1 MKRTVFLIIATLL
14 VLGIVLPGCGGGG
27 GFVRTRPIVAGEI
40 NIAVTGPMTDVQGI
54 HHWLGAQMARDEINA
69 LPAKVTIN
77 GTPHT
82 VVLHQVN
89 TNEIQGQPSEGVLAL
104 RAVIEDVDL
113 VVGGFRTE
121 SVSAYR
127 LEAMDDQVIFMNCGA
142 ATKALQESVITNY
155 NTYKYWFKATP
166 YGEVFLVTSMLK
178 MVAGSVGTLVQTLKT
193 YQGLYNYTFKDDAY
207 NFTGN
212 GTQANPYVVKVAIF
226 GEALAWA
233 GGIVSTAQAKLP
245 GLLNLTKNITMQIT
259 GTWLVSDKA
268 TNIATEMGQIAA
280 TKPHL
285 IFTIFSGPVGKVY
298 SKARAD
304 AALPALSVGINVEG
318 QLQSMVT
325 YTAGANATMGGCQY
339 DVMLDTWGYGVA
351 QTNLTTPFLTK
362 FMSPAYSNGEY
373 PLYTAAT
380 YDAIYALRAAIQ
392 GTNSLEPALMVPW
405 LEDLA
410 NAQSGTGTPSTAYYP
425 MPATT
430 LAPGSLYALNQTQ
443 VLALYPWLDGLTI
456 WNGTAAVNWTFNPAL
471 WTAGSAGSNYVAHD
485 TVYGPG
491 YQTGI
496 GTQWQNITGTLR
508 KHGWW
513 PNSAA
518 SPGLANLTAQ
528 YIRTNLNGP
537 TSAALW
543 QSGLLDQH
551 GFWNFDYAGAVAL
564 QIPVSW
570 WMNSP

>member
-1 MKRTVFLIIATLL
+1 MKRIVFLIIGTLL
-14 VLGIVLPGCGGGG
+14 VLGLVLPGCGGGGG
-27 GFVRTRPIVAGEI
+27 GFVRTRPIAAGEI

-54 HHWLGAQMARDEINA
+54 HHWLGATMARDEINA
-69 LPAKVTIN
+69 LPGKITLN

-127 LEAMDDQVIFMNCGA
+127 LEAMDDQLIFMNCGA

-155 NTYKYWFKATP
+155 PVYKYWFKATP
-166 YGEVFLVTSMLK
+166 YNEVFLVTSMLK
-178 MVAGSVGTLVQTLKT
+178 MTAGAVGTLVATLKGA
-193 YQGLYNYTFKDDAY
+193 QGGGFTFKDSAY

-212 GTQANPYVVKVAIF
+212 GTQENPYVVKVAIF
-226 GEALAWA
+226 AEALAWA
-233 GGIVSTAQAKLP
+233 SGIVGVAQAKLP
-245 GLLNLTKNITMQIT
+245 GLLNLTKNITIQIT

-280 TKPHL
+280 TKPHI
-285 IFTIFSGPVGKVY
+285 IFTAFSGPVGKVY

-304 AALPALSVGINVEG
+304 LALPALSVGINVEA
-318 QLQSMVT
+318 QLQSIVT
-325 YTAGANATMGGCQY
+325 YTSNGCLY
-339 DVMLDTWGYGVA
+339 DIILDTWGYGVA

-362 FMSPAYSNGEY
+362 FMSANYSNGEY

-380 YDAIYALRAAIQ
+380 YDSIYALRAAIQ
-392 GTNSLEPALMVPW
+392 GANSLEPALMVPW
-405 LEDLA
+405 LEDKA
-410 NAQSGTGTPSTAYYP
+410 NAQLGAGTTATAYYP
-425 MPATT
+425 MPGTT
-430 LAPGSLYALNQTQ
+430 LGPGLFALNQTQ

-456 WNGTAAVNWTFNPAL
+456 WNGTAAVNWTYNPAL
-471 WTAGSAGSNYVAHD
+471 WTAGATGSGYVAHD

-491 YQTGI
+491 YQTGV
-496 GTQWQNITGTLR
+496 GTQWQNITGTLK

-513 PNSAA
+513 PMIAPPA
-518 SPGLANLTAQ
+518 PGNLTAQ
-528 YIRTNLNGP
+528 FIRDNLNGA
-537 TSAALW
+537 TSASLW

-551 GFWNFDYAGAVAL
+551 GYWNFQYPGEVSLA
-564 QIPVSW
+564 IPTLW
-570 WMNSP
+570 WMNPPGP

>member
-1 MKRTVFLIIATLL
+1 LKRAIFLIIATLL

-40 NIAVTGPMTDVQGI
+40 NIAVTGPMLDVQGI
-54 HHWLGAQMARDEINA
+54 HHMLGATMARDEINL
-69 LPAKVTIN
+69 LPGKITIN

-82 VVLHQVN
+82 VVLHQVQ

-104 RAVIEDVDL
+104 RAEIEKVDL

-155 NTYKYWFKATP
+155 GTYQYWFKATP

-178 MVAGSVGTLVQTLKT
+178 MVAGSVGAMVKTLKT
-193 YQGLYNYTFKDDAY
+193 MQAGGYTFKDPAY

-212 GTQANPYVVKVAIF
+212 GTQENPYVVKVAIF

-233 GGIVSTAQAKLP
+233 SGIVSTAQAKLP
-245 GLLNLTKNITMQIT
+245 GLLNLTKNITIQIV

-280 TKPHL
+280 AKPHL

-304 AALPALSVGINVEG
+304 TALPAMSVGINVEG
-318 QLQSMVT
+318 QLQSIVT
-325 YTAGANATMGGCQY
+325 YTGGGCQY

-362 FMSPAYSNGEY
+362 FMSANYSNGEY

-405 LEDLA
+405 LENLA
-410 NAQSGTGTPSTAYYP
+410 NAQPGTGTPSTAYYP

-430 LAPGSLYALNQTQ
+430 LSPGSLYALNETQ
-443 VLALYPWLDGLTI
+443 VLALYPWLSGLTI

-471 WTAGSAGSNYVAHD
+471 WTAGSAGANYVAHD

-491 YQTGI
+491 YQTGL

-518 SPGLANLTAQ
+518 MPSLANYTATQ
-528 YIRTNLNGP
+528 IRFGTNAS
-537 TSAALW
+537 TQASLW
-543 QSGLLDQH
+543 QAGLLDQH
-551 GFWNFDYAGAVAL
+551 GFWNFDYAGSVPL
-564 QIPVSW
+564 IIPATW
-570 WMNSP
+570 WMNPPGP

>member
-1 MKRTVFLIIATLL
+1 MKRIIFLIIGTLL
-14 VLGIVLPGCGGGG
+14 VLGLVLPGCGGGG

-40 NIAVTGPMTDVQGI
+40 NIAVTGPMGDVQGI
-54 HHWLGAQMARDEINA
+54 HHMLGATMAEDEINL
-69 LPAKVTIN
+69 LPGKITIN

-82 VVLHQVN
+82 VVLHQVQ

-142 ATKALQESVITNY
+142 ATKALQESVISNY
-155 NTYKYWFKATP
+155 ATYKYWFKATP
-166 YGEVFLVTSMLK
+166 YNEVFLVTSMLK
-178 MVAGSVGTLVQTLKT
+178 MTAGAVATLVGTLKT
-193 YQGLYNYTFKDDAY
+193 YQGGGYTFDDPAY

-212 GTQANPYVVKVAIF
+212 GTQENPYVVKVAIF
-226 GEALAWA
+226 GEALSWA
-233 GGIVSTAQAKLP
+233 AGIVAVAQARLP
-245 GLLNLTKNITMQIT
+245 GALNLTKNITMQIV

-268 TNIATEMGQIAA
+268 PSLTTEMAQIAA
-280 TKPHL
+280 TKPHV

-304 AALPALSVGINVEG
+304 SALPALSIGINVEA
-318 QLQSMVT
+318 QLQSLVT
-325 YTAGANATMGGCQY
+325 YTADGCLY
-339 DVMLDTWGYGVA
+339 DMILDTWGYGVA

-362 FMSPAYSNGEY
+362 FMSPTYSNGEY

-392 GTNSLEPALMVPW
+392 GTNSLEPDVMIAW
-405 LEDLA
+405 LEDKA
-410 NAQSGTGTPSTAYYP
+410 NAQMGTGTPATAYYP

-430 LAPGSLYALNQTQ
+430 LSPGLWALNSTQ
-443 VLALYPWLDGLTI
+443 VLAFYPWLDGLTI
-456 WNGTAAVNWTFNPAL
+456 WNGTAAVNWTYNPAL
-471 WTAGSAGSNYVAHD
+471 WTSGLAGSGYVAHD
-485 TVYGPG
+485 TAYGPG

-496 GTQWQNITGTLR
+496 GNQWQNITGTLR
-508 KHGWW
+508 KVGWW
-513 PNSAA
+513 PNSAG

-528 YIRTNLNGP
+528 YIRTNLNGA

-543 QSGLLDQH
+543 QAGLLDQH
-551 GFWNFDYAGAVAL
+551 GFWNFEYAGERPLV
-564 QIPVSW
+564 IPHWW
-570 WMNSP
+570 WMNTPGP

>member
-1 MKRTVFLIIATLL
+1 MKKIVFLIIATLL
-14 VLGIVLPGCGGGG
+14 VLGLVLPGCGGGG

-69 LPAKVTIN
+69 LPGKVTIN

-127 LEAMDDQVIFMNCGA
+127 LEAMDDKVIFMNCGA

-155 NTYKYWFKATP
+155 GTYQYWFKATP
-166 YGEVFLVTSMLK
+166 YGEIFLVTSMLK
-178 MVAGSVGTLVQTLKT
+178 LTAGAVGTLVATLKT
-193 YQGLYNYTFKDDAY
+193 MQGGGYTFKDSAY

-212 GTQANPYVVKVAIF
+212 GTQENPYVVKVAIF
-226 GEALAWA
+226 AEALSWA
-233 GGIVSTAQAKLP
+233 AGIVSTAQAKLP
-245 GLLNLTKNITMQIT
+245 GLLNLTKNITMQVV

-280 TKPHL
+280 AKPHV
-285 IFTIFSGPVGKVY
+285 IFTVFSGPVGKVY

-304 AALPALSVGINVEG
+304 AALPAMSVGINVEG

-325 YTAGANATMGGCQY
+325 FTAGANATMGGCQY

-351 QTNLTTPFLTK
+351 QTNLTAPFLTK
-362 FMSPAYSNGEY
+362 FMSPAYANGEY

-392 GTNSLEPALMVPW
+392 GTNSLEPTLMVPW
-405 LEDLA
+405 LEDKA
-410 NAQSGTGTPSTAYYP
+410 NAQSGTGTPATAYYP
-425 MPATT
+425 MPAITINPTT
-430 LAPGSLYALNQTQ
+430 FALNETQ
-443 VLALYPWLDGLTI
+443 VLALYPWLSGLTI
-456 WNGTAAVNWTFNPAL
+456 WNGTAAVNWTFNPAQ
-471 WTAGSAGSNYVAHD
+471 WTAGATGAGYVAHD

-491 YQTGI
+491 YQTGL

-513 PNSAA
+513 PMIAPPA
-518 SPGLANLTAQ
+518 PGNLTAQ
-528 YIRTNLNGP
+528 YIRDNLNGA
-537 TSAALW
+537 TSASLW

-551 GFWNFDYAGAVAL
+551 GYWNFQYPGEVAL
-564 QIPVSW
+564 QIPSSW
-570 WMNSP
+570 WMNPP

>member
-1 MKRTVFLIIATLL
+1 MKRAIFLIIATLL

-27 GFVRTRPIVAGEI
+27 GFVRTRPIVANEI
-40 NIAVTGPMTDVQGI
+40 NIAVTGPMGDVQGI
-54 HHWLGAQMARDEINA
+54 HHWLGAQMARDEINL
-69 LPAKVTIN
+69 LPGKVTIN

-82 VVLHQVN
+82 VVLHQVQ

-104 RAVIEDVDL
+104 RAVIEQVDL

-166 YGEVFLVTSMLK
+166 YGEIFLVTSMLK
-178 MVAGSVGTLVQTLKT
+178 MTAGSVGALVGTLDALKG
-193 YQGLYNYTFKDDAY
+193 YGWKDPAY
-207 NFTGN
+207 NLTGN
-212 GTQANPYVVKVAIF
+212 GTQENPFVVRVAIIS
-226 GEALAWA
+226 EALAWA
-233 GGIVSTAQAKLP
+233 SGIVSTAQAKLP
-245 GLLNLTKNITMQIT
+245 GLLNLTKNITMQIV

-268 TNIATEMGQIAA
+268 PSLTTEMAQIAFY
-280 TKPHL
+280 KPHV
-285 IFTIFSGPVGKVY
+285 IFTVFSGPVGKVY

-304 AALPALSVGINVEG
+304 AALPALSVGINVEA
-318 QLQSMVT
+318 QLQSIVT
-325 YTAGANATMGGCQY
+325 YTSGGCQY
-339 DVMLDTWGYGVA
+339 DMILDTWGYGVA
-351 QTNLTTPFLTK
+351 QTNTTTAFLTK
-362 FMSPAYSNGEY
+362 FMSANYSNGEY

-392 GTNSLEPALMVPW
+392 GTNSLEPTLMVPW
-405 LEDLA
+405 LEALA

-425 MPATT
+425 MPGLT
-430 LAPGSLYALNQTQ
+430 LGANLYALNETQ
-443 VLALYPWLDGLTI
+443 VLEFYPWLSGLTI

-471 WTAGSAGSNYVAHD
+471 WTAGSLGANYVAHD

-491 YQTGI
+491 YQTGL

-508 KHGWW
+508 KVGWW

-518 SPGLANLTAQ
+518 KPSLANYTATQ
-528 YIRTNLNGP
+528 IRFGMNASTQ
-537 TSAALW
+537 AALW

-551 GFWNFDYAGAVAL
+551 GFWNFDYAGARPL
-564 QIPVSW
+564 EIPCGW
-570 WMNSP
+570 WLNTPFVQYP